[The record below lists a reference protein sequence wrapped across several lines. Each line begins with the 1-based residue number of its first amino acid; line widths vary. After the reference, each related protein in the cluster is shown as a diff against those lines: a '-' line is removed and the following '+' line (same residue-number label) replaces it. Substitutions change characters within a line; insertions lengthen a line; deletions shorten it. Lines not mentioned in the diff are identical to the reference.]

1 MTIKNEIK
9 SQLAKLLATE
19 DLIVEHKR
27 VETAQFDVHSRV
39 LTLPVWDASEY
50 VYDMLV
56 SHEVGHALYTPNR
69 NWILEEDYQMNP
81 QFVNIVEDAR
91 IEKLMKRRYEGIS
104 KTFYR
109 GYTDLVDQDF
119 FQTNNKN
126 ISDMNLADRIN
137 LHYKIGTHLD
147 IPFTLEESVFIKKI
161 DNCETFDEV
170 LDISKQLFEY
180 CKEQFEKEKQEQEVD
195 DESGMPLEGMPNG
208 QGQSDG
214 NVPFDNADKSEEGD
228 TDDGQPTPQEP
239 VGKESQSVEDQP
251 SPTGNPVG
259 GREGGNIQEELTVET
274 ADSLEDALRNL
285 VQMEGRENVYIE
297 IPQVDLSKIIVSN
310 KEIHDEIQALHAEIR
325 PPVRP
330 NNTSGDER
338 MDYHFNLLCNQYE
351 QGLEMEKN
359 FAQFKKSAQKEVN
372 YLVKEF
378 ECKKSASAYARA
390 TTSRTGVLDTTK
402 LHTYKYNEDLF
413 KKVSVIP
420 EGKNHGLVFILDWS
434 GSMSHVMMDTIKQLY
449 NLMWFCKKVQIPFDV
464 YAFTTSYP
472 KTDRDDRGYASP
484 LYEAKDNMMVIE
496 NQFSL
501 MNLFTSQTRIK
512 ELNQQMLNIFRI
524 VGGYRDYTARDL
536 TPFGLELSGTP
547 LNETIVALHD
557 LIPQFQAKT
566 KVEKVNCVILTD
578 GEGYQLSY
586 HRTVN
591 RSLMGESYFGRG
603 NWGDECILRNR
614 KTGKTYN
621 CGYQY
626 HDFTKMLL
634 RNISDELRNV
644 NFVGIRIMDGRD
656 AKHFVQ
662 MNSEDFN
669 SPEVEKTMQQWRKT
683 KTLIL
688 EDVGYKVYLGLS
700 SSAVGNDAEFEVKED
715 ASKADIKR
723 AFTKSLKNKKMNKK
737 ILSKFIEMVA

>member
-1 MTIKNEIK
+1 M
-9 SQLAKLLATE
+9 
-19 DLIVEHKR
+19 
-27 VETAQFDVHSRV
+27 
-39 LTLPVWDASEY
+39 
-50 VYDMLV
+50 
-56 SHEVGHALYTPNR
+56 
-69 NWILEEDYQMNP
+69 
-81 QFVNIVEDAR
+81 
-91 IEKLMKRRYEGIS
+91 
-104 KTFYR
+104 
-109 GYTDLVDQDF
+109 DF
-119 FQTNNKN
+119 
-126 ISDMNLADRIN
+126 
-137 LHYKIGTHLD
+137 
-147 IPFTLEESVFIKKI
+147 
-161 DNCETFDEV
+161 
-170 LDISKQLFEY
+170 
-180 CKEQFEKEKQEQEVD
+180 
-195 DESGMPLEGMPNG
+195 
-208 QGQSDG
+208 
-214 NVPFDNADKSEEGD
+214 
-228 TDDGQPTPQEP
+228 
-239 VGKESQSVEDQP
+239 
-251 SPTGNPVG
+251 
-259 GREGGNIQEELTVET
+259 
-274 ADSLEDALRNL
+274 
-285 VQMEGRENVYIE
+285 
-297 IPQVDLSKIIVSN
+297 
-310 KEIHDEIQALHAEIR
+310 
-325 PPVRP
+325 
-330 NNTSGDER
+330 
-338 MDYHFNLLCNQYE
+338 
-351 QGLEMEKN
+351 
-359 FAQFKKSAQKEVN
+359 
-372 YLVKEF
+372 
-378 ECKKSASAYARA
+378 
-390 TTSRTGVLDTTK
+390 
-402 LHTYKYNEDLF
+402 
-413 KKVSVIP
+413 
-420 EGKNHGLVFILDWS
+420 VFILDWS

-472 KTDRDDRGYASP
+472 KTDRDESGYAAP
-484 LYEAKDNMMVIE
+484 LYEAKDNMMVVE
-496 NQFSL
+496 NQFAL

-524 VGGYRDYTARDL
+524 VGSYRDYTARDL

-603 NWGDECILRNR
+603 NFGDGCILRNR

-634 RNISDELRNV
+634 RNISDELPNV

-662 MNSEDFN
+662 INSEDFN

>member
-1 MTIKNEIK
+1 MTTTLNEIK

-19 DLIVEHKR
+19 DLIVEHKP
-27 VETAQFDVHSRV
+27 VETASFNVSSRV
-39 LTLPVWDASEY
+39 LTLPVWDASEN

-56 SHEVGHALYTPNR
+56 SHEVSHALYTPDIEWYKDR
-69 NWILEEDYQMNP
+69 QINP
-81 QFVNIVEDAR
+81 SFVNIVEDAR
-91 IEKLMKRRYEGIS
+91 VEKLMKRRYAGIS
-104 KTFYR
+104 KTFFN
-109 GYTDLVDQDF
+109 GYQELSDKDF
-119 FQTNNKN
+119 FGIELKD
-126 ISDMNLADRIN
+126 IDEMNLADKIN
-137 LHYKIGTHLD
+137 LYFKIGNFVDIDFTVEEEIYRSQVEKAETFEDTLD
-147 IPFTLEESVFIKKI
+147 AAEALFKYCQAKLEEK
-161 DNCETFDEV
+161 
-170 LDISKQLFEY
+170 
-180 CKEQFEKEKQEQEVD
+180 KEQEKLDME
-195 DESGMPLEGMPNG
+195 
-208 QGQSDG
+208 
-214 NVPFDNADKSEEGD
+214 SEEGD
-228 TDDGQPTPQEP
+228 SIDDVDNNGSDTTDEQGSSEEEGELAQGVKPTEDEE
-239 VGKESQSVEDQP
+239 GSTEEQSAP
-251 SPTGNPVG
+251 SGGSTGG
-259 GREGGNIQEELTVET
+259 LEVET
-274 ADSLEDALRNL
+274 ADSLEEAIKNL
-285 VQMEGRENVYIE
+285 AQTNARETVYWE
-297 IPQVDLSKIIVSN
+297 IPQVDLKRIIISN
-310 KEIHDEIQALHAEIR
+310 ETIHELCDTQFAEDEVKFEEMVKAQKLKY
-325 PPVRP
+325 P
-330 NNTSGDER
+330 DF
-338 MDYHFNLLCNQYE
+338 DYYRESSWNYDKTVDPDATFV
-351 QGLEMEKN
+351 K
-359 FAQFKKSAQKEVN
+359 FKRSAQKEVN

-472 KTDRDDRGYASP
+472 KTDRDDIGYAKP
-484 LYEAKDNMMVIE
+484 LYDAKDNMMVVE

-603 NWGDECILRNR
+603 NYGEGCILRNR